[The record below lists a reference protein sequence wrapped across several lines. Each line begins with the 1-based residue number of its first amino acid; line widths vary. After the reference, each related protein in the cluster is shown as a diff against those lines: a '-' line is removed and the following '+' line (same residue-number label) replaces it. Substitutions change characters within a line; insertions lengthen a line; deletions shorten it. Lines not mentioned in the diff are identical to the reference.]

1 MVNRFEAIG
10 IFVSVTLMAVALFF
24 MNMETATNKFDALQG
39 NLAGSAAVIM
49 TDEDPRQALYDAVDA
64 TGNVQRLIIDDV
76 VVGSGKEVIA
86 GDRVAVHYIGTLQN
100 GQAFDNSYTKGEPF
114 QFKVG
119 SGEVIAGWDQGILG
133 MKRGGQ
139 RILVIPAAL
148 AYGDRVVGPIPA
160 NSTLVFAVEL
170 VEIVE

>member
-10 IFVSVTLMAVALFF
+10 IFISVSLMALALFV
-24 MNMETATNKFDALQG
+24 MNMDKATNKLDALQEG
-39 NLAGSAAVIM
+39 ANAATVVLSDENPEAG
-49 TDEDPRQALYDAVDA
+49 LYEAVDA
-64 TGNVQRLIIDDV
+64 SGNVEKLIIDDV

-86 GDRVAVHYIGTLQN
+86 GDKVAVHYIGTLQD
-100 GQAFDNSYTKGEPF
+100 GQSFDNSYIKGEPF
-114 QFKVG
+114 QFEVG

-139 RILVIPAAL
+139 RILVVPASL
-148 AYGDRVVGPIPA
+148 AYGDKVVGPIPA

-170 VEIVE
+170 VEIVED